1 MRETP
6 SHGGSETIPGHVGQ
20 EPGGSRAGV
29 EAGLPPVLEL
39 DGITMSFGANQVLKG
54 VTLRLQTGRVTAL
67 LGANGAGKSTLIKV
81 LSGVYADHGG
91 QVRVAGQDVTME
103 SPLAA
108 ARNGIQTVHQ
118 RIDENIV
125 PGLTVAENLVFE
137 EIIRGDIPKVRSLR
151 RLLPRAREIAGTL
164 GLEWSDATLCKD
176 VFELGIADS
185 QMLLLARAL
194 SQRPRV
200 LVLDE
205 PTSTLSTGEVERLFT
220 LVRRLR
226 SEGVAILYVSHRL
239 SEIHTLADDL
249 VVLRDG
255 RIHNRQ
261 QAPFDMAAAV
271 RSMLGESVL
280 AQTHDLAEQRGDKV
294 AVELCGVQLLR
305 RSEPID
311 LALRYGEVTGIVGL
325 IGAGKSELA
334 RGIFGADRLL
344 SGTMRLD
351 GRPYAPRRTQDAVRK
366 GIFLV
371 PENRAAEAML
381 PGWSLT
387 WTSTL
392 PFLGVVSRLGV
403 LRGAAE
409 QRTGRAV
416 LEDFGVVAT
425 GPDQSVDSLS
435 GGNQQK
441 VVIGRWMHAGPRV
454 LLLDEPFRGVDIG
467 ARGDISR
474 RAREQAADGACVV
487 VLSSDVE
494 EIREIADRVLVMVE
508 GRVRLDS
515 YTTEVG
521 NDAIVTS
528 MSEVA

>member
-1 MRETP
+1 
-6 SHGGSETIPGHVGQ
+6 
-20 EPGGSRAGV
+20 
-29 EAGLPPVLEL
+29 
-39 DGITMSFGANQVLKG
+39 MSFGANQVLKG
-54 VTLRLQTGRVTAL
+54 VTLGLQPGRVTAL

-81 LSGVYADHGG
+81 LSGVYPEHGG
-91 QVRVAGQDVTME
+91 QVRVAGAEVVMD

-108 ARNGIQTVHQ
+108 ARHGIQTVHQ

-137 EIIRGDIPKVRSLR
+137 EIIRGEIPPVRSLR
-151 RLLPRAREIAGTL
+151 RLLPRAREIAATL
-164 GLEWSDATLCKD
+164 GLDWSDAVLTKD

-205 PTSTLSTGEVERLFT
+205 PTSTLSAGEVERLFD
-220 LVRRLR
+220 LVRRLCT
-226 SEGVAILYVSHRL
+226 EGVAVLYVTHRL
-239 SEIHTLADDL
+239 SEVRELAADL

-255 RIHNRQ
+255 QIRATQ
-261 QAPFDMAAAV
+261 QAPFDMPAVV

-280 AQTHDLAEQRGDKV
+280 AVSKDLVEQRGERV
-294 AVELCGVQLLR
+294 ALTLRGVQLLY
-305 RSEPID
+305 RSEPVD
-311 LALRYGEVTGIVGL
+311 LDLRYGEVTGVVGL

-334 RGIFGADRLL
+334 RGIFGADRLR
-344 SGTMRLD
+344 SGSMTLD
-351 GRPYAPRRTQDAVRK
+351 GVPYSPHHTQDAVSR

-371 PENRAAEAML
+371 PEDRAAEAML

-387 WTSTL
+387 WTATL
-392 PFLGVVSRLGV
+392 PFLRSVSRLG
-403 LRGAAE
+403 LL
-409 QRTGRAV
+409 QRPRENRVGRSV
-416 LEDFGVVAT
+416 LEDYGVVAT
-425 GPDQSVDSLS
+425 GPDQPVDSLS

-441 VVIGRWMHAGPRV
+441 VVVGRWMHAGPRV

-474 RAREQAADGACVV
+474 RAREQAAGGACVL

-494 EIREIADRVLVMVE
+494 EIREIADRILVMVE
-508 GRVRLDS
+508 GHVRLDA
-515 YTTEVG
+515 YTTEID

>member
-1 MRETP
+1 MSPQTP
-6 SHGGSETIPGHVGQ
+6 DLD
-20 EPGGSRAGV
+20 AGIAPAPASTSP
-29 EAGLPPVLEL
+29 AGPVLEL
-39 DGITMSFGANQVLKG
+39 DAITMSFATNQVLKG
-54 VTLRLQTGRVTAL
+54 VTLGLRAGRVTAL

-81 LSGVYADHGG
+81 LSGVYPGHGG
-91 QVRVAGQDVTME
+91 QVRVAGEPVAMD

-108 ARNGIQTVHQ
+108 ARHGIQTVHQ

-137 EIIRGDIPKVRSLR
+137 EIIRGEVPVVRSLR
-151 RLLPRAREIAGTL
+151 KLLPRAREIAATL
-164 GLEWSDATLCKD
+164 DLDWSDAVLTKD

-205 PTSTLSTGEVERLFT
+205 PTSTLSASEVERLFT
-220 LVRRLR
+220 LVARLCA
-226 SEGVAILYVSHRL
+226 EGVAVLYVTHRL
-239 SEIHTLADDL
+239 SEVRELAHDL

-255 RIHNRQ
+255 QIRATQ
-261 QAPFDMAAAV
+261 QAPFDMPAVV

-280 AQTHDLAEQRGDKV
+280 AGSKGLVERRGTDV
-294 AVELCGVQLLR
+294 AVTVRGVQLLHR
-305 RSEPID
+305 AEPVD
-311 LALRYGEVTGIVGL
+311 LDLRYGEVTGVVGL

-334 RGIFGADRLL
+334 RGIFGADRLR
-344 SGTMRLD
+344 SGAMTLD
-351 GRPYAPRRTQDAVRK
+351 GAPYAPHHTTDAVSN

-371 PENRAAEAML
+371 PEDRAAEAML

-387 WTSTL
+387 WTATL
-392 PFLGVVSRLGV
+392 PFLRSVSRLGV
-403 LRGAAE
+403 LQRGRE
-409 QRTGRAV
+409 QAVGRAV
-416 LEDFGVVAT
+416 LQDFGVVAT
-425 GPDQSVDSLS
+425 GPDQPVDSLS

-441 VVIGRWMHAGPRV
+441 VVVGRWMHAGPRV

-467 ARGDISR
+467 ARSDISR
-474 RAREQAADGACVV
+474 RARELAGAGACVV

-494 EIREIADRVLVMVE
+494 EIREIADRILVMVE
-508 GRVRLDS
+508 GQIRLDA
-515 YTTEVG
+515 YTTEID
-521 NDAIVTS
+521 NDAIITS

>member
-1 MRETP
+1 MDP
-6 SHGGSETIPGHVGQ
+6 DPGDRHASTVQ
-20 EPGGSRAGV
+20 LTAGPL
-29 EAGLPPVLEL
+29 ACEL
-39 DGITMSFGANQVLKG
+39 DGITMSFGTNEVLKG
-54 VTLRLQTGRVTAL
+54 VTLGLAQGHVTAL

-81 LSGVYADHGG
+81 LSGVYPEHGG
-91 QVRVAGQDVTME
+91 EVRVAGHPVRME

-108 ARNGIQTVHQ
+108 ARHGIQTVHQ

-137 EIIRGDIPKVRSLR
+137 EIVRGEVPRVRSLR
-151 RLLPRAREIAGTL
+151 RLLPRAREIAQTL
-164 GLEWSDATLCKD
+164 GLDWPDSVLTRD

-194 SQRPRV
+194 VQRPRV

-205 PTSTLSTGEVERLFT
+205 PTSTLSAGEVDRLFA

-226 SEGVAILYVSHRL
+226 DDGVAVLYVTHRL
-239 SEIHTLADDL
+239 SEVAALADDI

-255 RIHNRQ
+255 AISAAQ
-261 QAPFDMAAAV
+261 QRPFDMEQAI
-271 RSMLGESVL
+271 RSMLGESL
-280 AQTHDLAEQRGDKV
+280 ATHHDLVEQRGDV
-294 AVELCGVQLLR
+294 TAVELRGVQLLK

-311 LALRYGEVTGIVGL
+311 LDLRYGEVTGIVGL
-325 IGAGKSELA
+325 IGSGKSEMA
-334 RGIFGADRLL
+334 RGVFGADPLRA
-344 SGTMRLD
+344 GTMTLD
-351 GRPYAPRRTQDAVRK
+351 GKPYAPRHTSHAV
-366 GIFLV
+366 GAGVYLV
-371 PENRAAEAML
+371 PEDRAAESML

-392 PFLGVVSRLGV
+392 PFLRSVSTWGL
-403 LRGAAE
+403 LRRGRE
-409 QRTGRAV
+409 RSTGSAV

-425 GPDQSVDSLS
+425 GPSQPVDALS

-441 VVIGRWMHAGPRV
+441 VVVGRWMHAGPRV

-474 RAREQAADGACVV
+474 RARAQASEGACVV
-487 VLSSDVE
+487 VFSSDVE
-494 EIREIADRVLVMVE
+494 EIREIADRILVLVE
-508 GRVRLDS
+508 GHIKLDA
-515 YTTEVG
+515 YTSEVG